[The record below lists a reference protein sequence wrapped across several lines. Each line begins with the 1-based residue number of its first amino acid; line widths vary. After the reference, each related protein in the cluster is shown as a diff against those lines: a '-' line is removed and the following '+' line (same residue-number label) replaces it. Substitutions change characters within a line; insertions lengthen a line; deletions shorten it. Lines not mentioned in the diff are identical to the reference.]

1 MKRILCLCGLLAF
14 VLVAGVSCKQD
25 KKNNAPAPQNP
36 DEETGIIDTLRTD
49 TFVEAKTI
57 KLKKDYSVEYGLSV
71 EYVIDDRL
79 DPVVADSMNC
89 AIAQAMFG
97 KRNPQVKALA
107 IAEEG
112 PVREWFEE
120 GIWDGD
126 EDEDEDFYMKNG
138 DWQLSGEFSD
148 TAPEGYTNYNIAGS
162 QYMFG
167 AAHGYYYFTPFV
179 IDLSTGCRL
188 HEWQLFQEGYQETL
202 SALLLKN
209 LEEDENYEEGILLWD
224 EGIQPNDNF
233 TLSKDGI
240 TYYFNPYEIAAY
252 AYGLIE
258 VSVPA
263 VDLKT
268 LLSPKY
274 AHLWGE

>member
-1 MKRILCLCGLLAF
+1 MKKAIYLTGLVALA
-14 VLVAGVSCKQD
+14 LLAGVSCKQD

-36 DEETGIIDTLRTD
+36 AEEVPVIDTLRTE
-49 TFVEAKTI
+49 TFVEAKT
-57 KLKKDYSVEYGLSV
+57 LSLRKDYSVEYALSV
-71 EYVIDDRL
+71 EYVEDDRL

-107 IAEEG
+107 IAEEAN
-112 PVREWFEE
+112 VREWFED

-126 EDEDEDFYMKNG
+126 EEEEEYFMKNG
-138 DWQLSGEFSD
+138 DWQASGEFSH
-148 TAPEGYTNYNIAGS
+148 TAPDGYTNYNIAGS

-179 IDLSTGCRL
+179 FDLSTGCRL
-188 HEWQLFQEGYQETL
+188 HEWQIFREGYEEKL
-202 SALLLKN
+202 SALLLKY

-252 AYGLIE
+252 VYGLIE

-263 VDLKT
+263 TDLKP
-268 LLSPKY
+268 LLNPKY
-274 AHLWGE
+274 AHLWE